1 MKLHVSPAWSSKK
14 IYMFKKE
21 YEFSALVR
29 FKVKTS
35 SSALIIV
42 VNIALSFLA
51 FLGFSSLVIVIM
63 WFN

>member
-1 MKLHVSPAWSSKK
+1 MVLQKD
-14 IYMFKKE
+14 MFKKE
-21 YEFSALVR
+21 YEFSALMR
-29 FKVKTS
+29 LKVKTS

-42 VNIALSFLA
+42 VIALSFLA